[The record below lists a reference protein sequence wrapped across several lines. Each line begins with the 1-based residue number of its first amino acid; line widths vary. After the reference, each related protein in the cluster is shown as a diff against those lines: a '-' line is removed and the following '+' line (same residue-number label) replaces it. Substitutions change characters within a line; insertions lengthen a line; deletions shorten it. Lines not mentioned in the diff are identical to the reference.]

1 MVGRFQRNKRWKTI
15 CIRRRYAR
23 CSKPKYFIL
32 RAGAGFV
39 SKTTHYQLKSR
50 EQAKRD
56 SFDILTKKFRRTYG
70 KMKEMP
76 SNVPVALKGTTN
88 QSLHVSYQQGMC
100 KISFQELNNEVL

>member
-1 MVGRFQRNKRWKTI
+1 KETKGGRRFALEGGMPDVLNQN
-15 CIRRRYAR
+15 
-23 CSKPKYFIL
+23 IL
-32 RAGAGFV
+32 FLGAGAGFV